1 MDIREFSNKI
11 AEATKNMSDEER
23 TSLMKMFESVSGDI
37 STVTPAQ
44 AQPAPAPA
52 GSHEHPAYYSSI
64 AAATTQVDEDGV
76 PVGPTERLVRLKEN
90 FLKQVPS
97 ITTHRA
103 RAVTKITKENPGMP
117 KIELR
122 AKCFRY
128 CCETAPLVIQDNE
141 LIVGAPNG
149 APRAGAFSPD
159 IAWRW
164 MVDEIDTI
172 GSRPQDPFYISDE
185 DKRVMR
191 DELFPF
197 WEGKSVDE
205 YCESQYREAGV
216 WELSGESFVSD
227 CSYHAVNGGGD
238 SNPGYDVILMKKG
251 MIDIQN
257 EAKEHLAMLD
267 YENPDDLDKIYFY
280 KSVIDTTEGVMT
292 YARRMSQYAA
302 ELAAKET
309 NPQRK
314 EELLK
319 ISEVNAKV
327 PAHKPDT
334 FWEAIQAVWTIESLL
349 PVEENQTGM
358 SIGRVDQ
365 YMYPYYKAD
374 LDAGRM
380 NNFQAFELAGCM
392 LIKMSEMM
400 WITSEGGS
408 KFFAGYQ
415 PFVNMCVGG
424 LTRDGRDATNELTYL
439 LMDAVRHVKIYQPSL
454 ACRINNKSPQKY
466 MKKIVDVVRSGMGFP
481 ACHFDDTHI
490 KMMLAKGVSIED
502 ARDYC
507 LMGCVEPQKAGRLY
521 QWTSTAYTQWP
532 ICIELVLNHG
542 VPLWYGK
549 QVTPD
554 LGDLDQYQTYEQFD
568 AAVKEQIK
576 YVTKWTAVAT
586 VISQR
591 VHRDLAPKPLMSI
604 MYEGCMEKGKDV
616 SAGGAMYNFGPG
628 VVWSGLAT
636 YADAMAAIKKL
647 VFDDKKYTLKQLNE
661 ALKADFEG
669 YDQIKADCLAAPK
682 YGNAD
687 DYADMIAADLIN
699 FTEME
704 HRKYKTLYSVLS
716 HGTLSI
722 SNNTPFGQLTGASA
736 GGRRAWTPLSDGIS
750 PTQGAD
756 FNGPTAIIKSVAK
769 LSNDNMNI
777 GMVHNFKLM
786 AGLLDTPE
794 GENGIITLLRTAC
807 AFGNGEMQFNYMDN
821 NTLIDAQKHPEN
833 YKDLVVRVAG
843 YSAFFTELCKDV
855 QDEIISRTMLTKF

>member
-1 MDIREFSNKI
+1 MDIKEFSAKL
-11 AEATKNMSDEER
+11 AEATKELSSEER
-23 TSLMKMFESVSGDI
+23 TALMKMFASVSDEVKKDDV
-37 STVTPAQ
+37 VTEILVSDEGTEIPNGITKRLQ
-44 AQPAPAPA
+44 A
-52 GSHEHPAYYSSI
+52 
-64 AAATTQVDEDGV
+64 
-76 PVGPTERLVRLKEN
+76 LKDNYLE
-90 FLKQVPS
+90 QVPS
-97 ITTHRA
+97 ITTYRA
-103 RAVTKITKENPGMP
+103 RAITKIAKENPGMP
-117 KIELR
+117 KIVLR

-128 CCETAPLVIQDNE
+128 CCETAPLVIQDHE

-149 APRAGAFSPD
+149 KPRAGAFSPD

-164 MVDEIDTI
+164 MEDEIDTI

-185 DKRVMR
+185 DKKIMR
-191 DELFPF
+191 EELFPF
-197 WEGKSVDE
+197 WKGKSVDE
-205 YCESQYREAGV
+205 YCEDQYREAGA

-227 CSYHAVNGGGD
+227 CSYHALNGGGD

-257 EAKEHLAMLD
+257 EAKAHLEELD
-267 YENPDDLDKIYFY
+267 YENPDDIEKIYFY
-280 KSVIDTTEGVMT
+280 KSIIDTTEGVMI
-292 YARRMSQYAA
+292 YARRMADYAA

-309 NPQRK
+309 NPKRK
-314 EELLK
+314 AELLK
-319 ISEVNAKV
+319 ISEVNRKV

-349 PVEENQTGM
+349 VVEENQTGM

-365 YMYPYYKAD
+365 YMYPYFKAD
-374 LDAGRM
+374 LEEGRM
-380 NNFQAFELAGCM
+380 NEFQAFELAGCM

-424 LTRDGRDATNELTYL
+424 VNRQGRDATNELTYL
-439 LMDAVRHVKIYQPSL
+439 LMDAVRHVKVYQPSL
-454 ACRINNKSPQKY
+454 ACRIHNHSPREY
-466 MKKIVDVVRSGMGFP
+466 LKKIVDVVRAGMGFP

-507 LMGCVEPQKAGRLY
+507 LMGCVEPQKSGRLY

-549 QVTPD
+549 QVCPD
-554 LGDLDQYQTYEQFD
+554 MGDLSRFKSYEEFE
-568 AAVKEQIK
+568 AAVKEEIK
-576 YVTKWTAVAT
+576 YITKWTDVAT

-604 MYEGCMEKGKDV
+604 MYEGCMENGKDV
-616 SAGGAMYNFGPG
+616 SSGGAMYNFGPG

-636 YADAMAAIKKL
+636 YADSMAAIKKL
-647 VFDDKKYTLKQLNE
+647 VFDEKKYTLEELNE
-661 ALKADFEG
+661 GLKADFANN
-669 YDQIKADCLAAPK
+669 DRMRTDCLNAPK
-682 YGNAD
+682 YGNDD
-687 DYADMIAADLIN
+687 DYADLIAADLIN
-699 FTEME
+699 FTEAE

-722 SNNTPFGQLTGASA
+722 SNNTPFGQMTGASA
-736 GGRRAWTPLSDGIS
+736 NGRKAWTPLSDGIS

-756 FNGPTAIIKSVAK
+756 FKGPTAIIKSISK
-769 LSNDNMNI
+769 MSNDSMNI
-777 GMVHNFKLM
+777 GMVHNFKIM
-786 AGLLDTPE
+786 TGLLDTPE
-794 GENGIITLLRTAC
+794 GEESLITLLKTAC
-807 AFGNGEMQFNYMDN
+807 HLGNGEMQFNYLDN
-821 NTLIDAQKHPEN
+821 NTLIEAQKHPEQ
-833 YKDLVVRVAG
+833 YRDLIVRVAG
-843 YSAFFTELCKDV
+843 YSAFFVELCKDV
-855 QDEIISRTMLTKF
+855 QDEIISRTMLTKI

>member
-1 MDIREFSNKI
+1 MDIREFSNKFV
-11 AEATKNMSDEER
+11 EATKNMTPEER
-23 TSLMKMFESVSGDI
+23 ASLMKMFETVSDEI
-37 STVTPAQ
+37 NKNEPAKT
-44 AQPAPAPA
+44 
-52 GSHEHPAYYSSI
+52 
-64 AAATTQVDEDGV
+64 AAAVYAEEGTTIPDGI
-76 PVGPTERLVRLKEN
+76 TTRLQKLKEN
-90 FLKQVPS
+90 YLTHKPT
-97 ITTHRA
+97 ITTYRA
-103 RAVTKITKENPGMP
+103 RAITKIAAENPGMP
-117 KIELR
+117 KIMLR

-164 MVDEIDTI
+164 MKDEIDTI

-185 DKRVMR
+185 DKKIMR
-191 DELFPF
+191 EELFPY

-205 YCESQYREAGV
+205 YCEDQYREAGV

-238 SNPGYDVILMKKG
+238 SNPGYDVILMNKG
-251 MIDIQN
+251 MLDIQQ
-257 EAKEHLAMLD
+257 EAKDHLKELK
-267 YENPDDLDKIYFY
+267 YENPDDIEKIYFY
-280 KSVIDTTEGVMT
+280 KSIIDTTEGVMI
-292 YARRMSQYAA
+292 YAKRLSEYAK

-309 NPQRK
+309 NPKRK
-314 EELLK
+314 DELLK
-319 ISEVNAKV
+319 IAEVNAYV
-327 PAHKPDT
+327 PAHKPRT
-334 FWEAIQAVWTIESLL
+334 YWEAIQSVWTIESLL
-349 PVEENQTGM
+349 VVEENQTGM

-374 LDAGRM
+374 IEAGRM
-380 NNFQAFELAGCM
+380 NDFQAFELSGCM

-424 LTRDGRDATNELTYL
+424 VTRSGMDATNDLTYL

-454 ACRINNKSPQKY
+454 ACRIHNKSPKKY
-466 MKKIVDVVRSGMGFP
+466 LKKIVDVVRSGMGFP
-481 ACHFDDTHI
+481 ACHFDDAHI

-507 LMGCVEPQKAGRLY
+507 LMGCVEPQKSGRLY

-532 ICIELVLNHG
+532 ICIELVLNKG

-549 QVTPD
+549 QVCPD
-554 LGDLDQYQTYEQFD
+554 MGDINSFKTYEEFE
-568 AAVKEQIK
+568 AAVKEEIK
-576 YVTKWTAVAT
+576 YITKWSSVAT

-591 VHRDLAPKPLMSI
+591 VHRELAPKPLMSI
-604 MYEGCMEKGKDV
+604 MYEGCMEKAKDV

-636 YADAMAAIKKL
+636 YADSMAAIKKL
-647 VFDDKKYTLKQLNE
+647 VFDEKKYTLAQLNE
-661 ALKADFEG
+661 ALKADFVG
-669 YDQIKADCLAAPK
+669 YDQIRTDCLNAPK
-682 YGNAD
+682 YGNDD
-687 DYADMIAADLIN
+687 DYADLIAADLVD
-699 FTEME
+699 FTEHE
-704 HRKYKTLYSVLS
+704 HRQYKTLYSVLS

-736 GGRRAWTPLSDGIS
+736 NGRHAWLPLSDGIS

-756 FNGPTAIIKSVAK
+756 FKGPTAIIKSVSKMA
-769 LSNDNMNI
+769 NDTMNI
-777 GMVHNFKLM
+777 GMVHNFKIM

-794 GENGIITLLRTAC
+794 GEESLITLLRTAC
-807 AFGNGEMQFNYMDN
+807 MFGNGEMQFNYLDN
-821 NTLIDAQKHPEN
+821 NTLIEAQKHPEL
-833 YKDLVVRVAG
+833 YRDLIVRVAG
-843 YSAFFTELCKDV
+843 YSAFFVELCKDV
-855 QDEIISRTMLTKF
+855 QDEIISRTMLTHF

>member
-1 MDIREFSNKI
+1 MLDIRDFSVKL
-11 AEATKNMSDEER
+11 AQATKNMSEAERASLIKLFEGVSKNMGQEEL
-23 TSLMKMFESVSGDI
+23 TSDHS
-37 STVTPAQ
+37 
-44 AQPAPAPA
+44 
-52 GSHEHPAYYSSI
+52 SH
-64 AAATTQVDEDGV
+64 DGGI
-76 PVGPTERLVRLKEN
+76 PNGMTERLAALKEN
-90 FLKQVPS
+90 YLKHVPT

-103 RAVTKITKENPGMP
+103 RAITKIAKENPGMP
-117 KIELR
+117 KIMLR

-164 MVDEIDTI
+164 MEQEIDTI
-172 GSRPQDPFYISDE
+172 DTRPQDPFYISEE
-185 DKRVMR
+185 DKRIMR
-191 DELFPF
+191 EELFPF
-197 WEGKSVDE
+197 WKGKSVDE
-205 YCESQYREAGV
+205 YCEDQYREAGL
-216 WELSGESFVSD
+216 WELSGESYVSD
-227 CSYHAVNGGGD
+227 CSYHALNGGGD

-251 MIDIQN
+251 MLDIQQ
-257 EAKEHLAMLD
+257 EAKDHLEKLE
-267 YENPDDLDKIYFY
+267 YQNPDNIEKIYFY
-280 KSVIDTTEGVMT
+280 KSVIDTTEGVMI
-292 YARRMSQYAA
+292 YAKRLSQYAA

-309 NPQRK
+309 NPKRK
-314 EELLK
+314 AELLK
-319 ISEVNAKV
+319 ISEVNARV
-327 PAHKPDT
+327 PAHKPQT

-349 PVEENQTGM
+349 VVEENQTGM

-374 LDAGRM
+374 KESGRM
-380 NNFQAFELAGCM
+380 TDFEAFELAGCM

-400 WITSEGGS
+400 WVTSEGGS

-424 LTRDGRDATNELTYL
+424 VTRDGRDATNDLTYL

-454 ACRINNKSPQKY
+454 AARIHNRSPQKY
-466 MKKIVDVVRSGMGFP
+466 LKKIVEVIRSGMGFP
-481 ACHFDDTHI
+481 ACHFDDAHI

-507 LMGCVEPQKAGRLY
+507 LMGCVEPQKSGRLY

-554 LGDLDQYQTYEQFD
+554 LGSLSQFKTYENFEN
-568 AAVKEQIK
+568 AVKEQIK
-576 YVTKWTAVAT
+576 YITKWSAVAT

-591 VHRDLAPKPLMSI
+591 IHKELAPKPLMSI
-604 MYEGCMEKGKDV
+604 MYEGCMEKGLDV

-636 YADAMAAIKKL
+636 YTDSMAAIKKL
-647 VFDDKKYTLKQLNE
+647 VFDEKKYTLEQLNE
-661 ALKADFEG
+661 ALNADFAG
-669 YDQIKADCLAAPK
+669 YERIRTDCLNAPK
-682 YGNAD
+682 YGNDD
-687 DYADMIAADLIN
+687 DYADLIASDLVN

-722 SNNTPFGQLTGASA
+722 SNNTPFGQMTGASA
-736 GGRRAWTPLSDGIS
+736 NGRHAWLPLSDGIS
-750 PTQGAD
+750 PSQGSD
-756 FNGPTAIIKSVAK
+756 VKGPTAIIKSISKMA
-769 LSNDNMNI
+769 NDNMNI

-786 AGLLDTPE
+786 SGLLDTPE
-794 GENGIITLLRTAC
+794 GEEGIITLLRTASVL
-807 AFGNGEMQFNYMDN
+807 GNGEMQFNYLDN
-821 NTLIDAQKHPEN
+821 ETLIEAQKHPER
-833 YKDLVVRVAG
+833 YRDLIVRVAG
-843 YSAFFTELCKDV
+843 YSAFFVELCKDV
-855 QDEIISRTMLTKF
+855 QDEIISRTMLNHL

>member
-682 YGNAD
+682 YGNDD
-687 DYADMIAADLIN
+687 DYADLIAADLIN

-704 HRKYKTLYSVLS
+704 HRQYKTLYSILS

-736 GGRRAWTPLSDGIS
+736 GGRKAWTPLSDGIS